1 MGTVVLLQQYGST
14 YLYPLIETEI
24 LNKYNKNNN
33 NPLYLGNALPLAKVL
48 SHTGSDLI
56 FTTTQRCWHPP
67 GFGPQLVISFHSSQS
82 PWEILSTPVIST
94 TTHVVMM
101 PKSLFSAQCSH
112 WRYRQEHIASCL
124 LNNPPELIIGNSY
137 STHANWYSSPNLLSV

>member
-56 FTTTQRCWHPP
+56 FTTT
-67 GFGPQLVISFHSSQS
+67 
-82 PWEILSTPVIST
+82 
-94 TTHVVMM
+94 
-101 PKSLFSAQCSH
+101 
-112 WRYRQEHIASCL
+112 
-124 LNNPPELIIGNSY
+124 
-137 STHANWYSSPNLLSV
+137 

>member
-56 FTTTQRCWHPP
+56 FTMT
-67 GFGPQLVISFHSSQS
+67 
-82 PWEILSTPVIST
+82 
-94 TTHVVMM
+94 
-101 PKSLFSAQCSH
+101 
-112 WRYRQEHIASCL
+112 
-124 LNNPPELIIGNSY
+124 
-137 STHANWYSSPNLLSV
+137 